1 VSGSDSQRLA
11 GGLEGEV
18 PREVLELYERD
29 VPRRAGPWRL
39 FSVDEAIA
47 AYRSSRAWV
56 PESAALRFFWTD
68 GQSSHAAVAIGGP
81 VRGTVAVVISTRPSY
96 APRFRS
102 VASFLASCDGLD
114 EDDDWEEGMA
124 FDYPSVGD
132 LAPAHQAADG
142 ELVANLELALAADPG
157 ARRHWVACLIAVVP
171 PAQAGRLLPFAGE
184 ADDELAA
191 SACVRLGNLG
201 YAPAIP
207 RLLEIAFGSR
217 GVPAGAAAGALAT
230 MGAAAAAP
238 TLARL
243 SSSPV
248 PDPRV
253 AASIL
258 HAAGVEVREAKEGW
272 QYRDP
277 VRDDWRNIPV

>member
-1 VSGSDSQRLA
+1 MKRPDLQQLA
-11 GGLEGEV
+11 EALEGEL
-18 PREVLELYERD
+18 PAELLELYASGAGRC
-29 VPRRAGPWRL
+29 GPWRL
-39 FSVDEAIA
+39 FSVDEAVK
-47 AYRSSRAWV
+47 AYGSSRTWV

-68 GQSSHAAVAIGGP
+68 GQSSHAAVAIAGP
-81 VRGTVAVVISTRPSY
+81 ARGTVATVISTRPSY

-102 VASFLASCDGLD
+102 VASFLAACDAAD
-114 EDDDWEEGMA
+114 EDDDWEDSMS
-124 FDYPSVGD
+124 FDYPALVDPS
-132 LAPAHQAADG
+132 PADQAADS
-142 ELVANLELALAADPG
+142 ELIGKLEHALTAEPG

-171 PAQAGRLLPFAGE
+171 PAQAARLLEFVDD

-191 SACVRLGNLG
+191 SACVRLGKLG

-207 RLLEIAFGSR
+207 RLLDVAFGAR
-217 GVPAGAAAGALAT
+217 GVPGRAAAGAVST

-238 TLARL
+238 ILARL
-243 SSSPV
+243 SSPV

-258 HAAGVEVREAKEGW
+258 DAAGVEVREAQGGW

-277 VRDDWRNIPV
+277 GRDDWRNILV